1 MNLILKFNAVLLGT
15 MAIGLVGTATIAHNM
30 LHDKARAETLQNAS
44 VMMEAALA
52 TRAYTSRHIKPLLDN
67 QMRYAFLPE
76 SVPSFAATEV
86 FNALRNSKA
95 EYNYKEAALNPTNPR
110 DRTTDWEADVV
121 NRFRNEAATQ
131 EIVGERD
138 TPNGRYLYLARPI
151 KITNASCL
159 QCHSTFDAAPKP
171 MLEKYGTANGFGW
184 QMNETVGAQIVS
196 VPGRFHS
203 ERAQATFNAF
213 MASIAAVFAAVFVV
227 LNLMLTRFV
236 IRPVTKLAAVAEQAS
251 LGAADDATFDVRGN
265 DEIAALARAFTRMR
279 TSLKKAMTMI
289 ED

>member
-1 MNLILKFNAVLLGT
+1 MNLIIKFNAVLLST
-15 MAIGLVGTATIAHNM
+15 MAVGLAGIAGIAHHM
-30 LHDKARAETLQNAS
+30 LYDKARAESVQNAR

-52 TRAYTSRHIKPLLDN
+52 TRAYTSSHIKPLLDN
-67 QMRYAFLPE
+67 QMKYLFLPE

-86 FNALRNSKA
+86 FTALRNNQH

-121 NRFRNEAATQ
+121 NRFRSEAATQ

-151 KITNASCL
+151 KITNGSCL

-171 MLEKYGTANGFGW
+171 MIEKYGTANGFGW

-196 VPGRFHS
+196 VPSRFHA
-203 ERAQATFNAF
+203 ERARSTFNAF
-213 MASIAAVFAAVFVV
+213 VASIAAVFGAVFLV
-227 LNLMLTRFV
+227 LNLMLTVFV
-236 IRPVTKLAAVAEQAS
+236 IRPVTRLAAVAEQAS
-251 LGAADDATFDVRGN
+251 LGAAEDVVFEVRGN
-265 DEIAALARAFTRMR
+265 DEIAALARAFARMR
-279 TSLKKAMTMI
+279 TSLKKAMTLI

>member
-1 MNLILKFNAVLLGT
+1 MNLTLKFNAVLLGT
-15 MAIGLVGTATIAHNM
+15 MAIGLAGTAAIARHT
-30 LHDKARAETLQNAS
+30 LHDKARTETLQNAS
-44 VMMEAALA
+44 LMMQAALA
-52 TRAYTSRHIKPLLDN
+52 TRAYTSNHIKPLLEN
-67 QMRYAFLPE
+67 QMKYAFLPE

-86 FNALRNSKA
+86 FNALRNSKT

-121 NRFRNEAATQ
+121 TRFRNEATTQ

-151 KITNASCL
+151 KITSGSCL
-159 QCHSTFDAAPKP
+159 QCHSTIDAAPKS
-171 MLEKYGTANGFGW
+171 MIEKYGTANGFGW

-196 VPGRFHS
+196 VPERFHS
-203 ERAQATFNAF
+203 ERAQTTFNAF

-227 LNLMLTRFV
+227 LNLMLTQFV
-236 IRPVTKLAAVAEQAS
+236 IRPVTQLAAVAEQVS
-251 LGAADDATFDVRGN
+251 LGSAEDATFDVRGN
-265 DEIAALARAFTRMR
+265 DEIAALARAFSRMR
-279 TSLKKAMTMI
+279 TSLKRAMTMI